1 MGGEAAHGVRKKEK
15 HQQRK
20 PQCTA
25 GGHIAQSEQAAGE
38 RVGAIVHETKNG
50 TAGKQHRVAS
60 GRLEKTQR
68 TQAARWGIGTGN
80 GMGNGG
86 GARWKGPQKVQ

>member
-1 MGGEAAHGVRKKEK
+1 M
-15 HQQRK
+15 
-20 PQCTA
+20 
-25 GGHIAQSEQAAGE
+25 
-38 RVGAIVHETKNG
+38 HETKNG

-60 GRLEKTQR
+60 GRVEKTQR

-86 GARWKGPQKVQ
+86 GPGGRAPKRSSRKQATQIQGGGIGATRARHTKRSPDG